1 MPKNEEGEF
10 ELILGNRQLMSV
22 FFIVVVLLAVFFAM
36 GYVVG
41 RNSGPL
47 SVADATGTRKP
58 ETSPLV
64 VDSAAPA
71 RSAQP
76 PAATDASGAPG
87 EAASTKQRGGDSD
100 AEPTP
105 TRGKQPQS
113 THEAARAAQPS
124 RENTASSTAGTLSGT
139 YLQLAAT
146 SQHEAEV
153 LADVLRKKSFKA
165 LAVEIPEKPG
175 TFRVLVGPLADGT
188 VNKTRSD
195 LSGAGFPGD
204 KAIRRAF

>member
-64 VDSAAPA
+64 VDSAARA

-76 PAATDASGAPG
+76 PAATEASGG
-87 EAASTKQRGGDSD
+87 ETASTKRRGADSD
-100 AEPTP
+100 AEPAP
-105 TRGKQPQS
+105 ARGRQPQD
-113 THEAARAAQPS
+113 THETAKAAQPPH
-124 RENTASSTAGTLSGT
+124 EDTASSQAGGLSGT

-188 VNKTRSD
+188 INKTRAD